1 MSSNRPN
8 LTVDQQFF
16 QELLSA
22 AYTIQEHNDRLNEA
36 SASPAVTKA
45 PEPEAKSICPQ
56 CGALKANDQST
67 CQKCGP
73 GELRPGERMQ
83 RKWASMWLLSQQQGL
98 WPERPVDAEEAASN
112 HAAPLEIKRGPRTTA
127 AHDFAGSG
135 IISLPFDGSLD
146 GSLED
151 DGVASDKT
159 QGLHRGNGDRMNGD
173 RPKGD
178 GLNGDRANGN
188 RAIGTPANGGHGS
201 ERGNGSSVF
210 AQPVP
215 DKFEFETEFPVS
227 NWTFE
232 TNDSQPA
239 ADLPDVNL
247 PAEHLS
253 SADFQLNSVAQE
265 DVTAEDFDLA
275 APAFHPSTDDALALD
290 DAISVEGDF
299 DDESESAFAEPD
311 APHLSLVQRIA
322 DWRVKL
328 RFHRADV
335 YLGAAVLVAAAAL
348 LWPVAGSSQHPTLGL
363 WDRTLIAVGIA
374 EAPAP
379 SVHVQGD
386 PAIEVWVDP
395 HSALYYCPGEEQYGK
410 TQDGRFNSQ
419 REAQMD
425 RFEPAGRLACE

>member
-22 AYTIQEHNDRLNEA
+22 AYTIQEHNDRINEA
-36 SASPAVTKA
+36 SAPPAVTKA
-45 PEPEAKSICPQ
+45 PEPEPKSVCPQ
-56 CGALKANDQST
+56 CGALKANEQST

-73 GELRPGERMQ
+73 GDFRPGERMQ

-98 WPERPVDAEEAASN
+98 WPERPLVTEEAASN
-112 HAAPLEIKRGPRTTA
+112 HVAPPEIKRGPRTTI

-135 IISLPFDGSLD
+135 IISLPFDGSL
-146 GSLED
+146 ED
-151 DGVASDKT
+151 DGVALDKT
-159 QGLHRGNGDRMNGD
+159 QALHRGNGERINGD

-188 RAIGTPANGGHGS
+188 RAIGNPANGDHGS
-201 ERGNGSSVF
+201 ERGNGNSLF
-210 AQPVP
+210 TQPVP
-215 DKFEFETEFPVS
+215 DKFEFETEFPIS

-232 TNDSQPA
+232 ERESRPA
-239 ADLPDVNL
+239 ADLPEVNL
-247 PAEHLS
+247 LVEHLS
-253 SADFQLNSVAQE
+253 SADFRSDSLAQGDE
-265 DVTAEDFDLA
+265 TAEDFDLA
-275 APAFHPSTDDALALD
+275 APGFHDSAHDALALD
-290 DAISVEGDF
+290 DTSSVNGDF
-299 DDESESAFAEPD
+299 DDESETAFAEPET
-311 APHLSLVQRIA
+311 PHVSLLQRVA

-328 RFHRADV
+328 RFHRADL
-335 YLGAAVLVAAAAL
+335 YLGAAVLVAGAAL
-348 LWPVAGSSQHPTLGL
+348 LWPVAGSSQHPTLSL

-374 EAPAP
+374 EAPVPAI
-379 SVHVQGD
+379 HTQGD

-410 TQDGRFNSQ
+410 TPDGRFNSQ
-419 REAQMD
+419 REAQQD